1 MARAA
6 TAVIGIAE
14 PFSSRRSTDPHEDTM
29 TPRPLTD
36 RGARRDAA
44 AAPPGPAHRRTRR
57 AGRRLVAGGLAAA
70 LAVVGLVPVASATA
84 APSSDDRDYA
94 SLVDVFVG
102 TEGDYG
108 NDMPAAQAPNGL
120 AKVNPRTTP
129 GRNNTGYDYAQ
140 SQISGFTH
148 TNLDGVGGSGGGG
161 DILVVPTSG
170 SYTARP
176 GTGTYAHPF
185 SKDTES
191 GSPGY
196 YGVTLGNVAGTDG
209 GIRAAQ
215 GSIEAEVTATT
226 RSGVHRYAFPE
237 GATPSLVVDL
247 ETNNT
252 SRTSSSVT
260 VEELEDGRAA
270 LSGQVTGYFYNAAYT
285 LYYYAQT
292 LQPVAKVTTWGDDD
306 TLGDATS
313 QDGRDTGAVLTFDPA
328 HADEIGLQVTVS
340 PISAEQARTD
350 QQVELGDLTFDEV
363 RDRTHAEW
371 NATLG
376 RVDVDASTATDPDGD
391 LQKLF
396 YTHLYRMFAMPM
408 NATSTSGTY
417 RGVDGAVHAA
427 QGFTYYDSWATWDDF
442 RKFSVIAY
450 IDPALYRDMVQSL
463 IYLFADAESTGTGSG
478 LGGFVH
484 SVPTVRWERSS
495 VVVADAIAKG
505 FDGFDRLDEA
515 YPALKRLVGQ
525 YSADEL
531 QRGYV
536 AGNPGA
542 SVQRGYDQYGLS
554 VVADELGLAD
564 EAQTMR
570 EQASWPIEKLT
581 KPGAWTAADGTK
593 VGLLTPRAADGS
605 WQSADYER
613 FEAASLYQGTLWQ
626 YHWYDAYDMDAL
638 VEAMG
643 GTEAARLAMRHM
655 FGEHAPDDGKAMLHS
670 NANEIDLQAP
680 YLFNYTGEPS
690 LTQKWARAIYTKET
704 WNRYIATG
712 SSSAVPSGGGE
723 FTPPVRTKVYRL
735 DPRGMLPTMDN
746 DAGTMSTM
754 FVAAA
759 VGLFP
764 VTAGSS
770 EFQIGSPFFDTTTI
784 TYDDGATFA
793 VTADG
798 VSEDAFYVQS
808 ATLDGAAFGNTWVDY
823 ATVVG
828 GADLAFRMGEEPS
841 DWGTDTE
848 PAFSMSTATDGP
860 AEGPRVGADPTTVQ
874 TADGGAL
881 DATVTLTLDGARF
894 AAPTGT
900 DLTASGAAS
909 VVGLPDGTTATV
921 TVASATTARVALAG
935 TASADARF
943 YVHLRDEALAD
954 GVAASA
960 LRGQGVS
967 VLSPLRL
974 SVAAAERDALG
985 ELVDDAVLVRHGSY
999 SSVTFDRFARA
1010 LDRAQDVLAD
1020 EAATSV
1026 ALRYAADRLGAAA
1039 DALDLTGGGFRT
1051 LEAERSESWSG
1062 GELKNEA
1069 NSSSGNLGGV
1079 RSGSWVQYRDM
1090 TFDGPAGP
1098 VAPRFLT
1105 VRYDTSFG
1113 PTDTP
1118 STVRVHA
1125 GDVTGPVVAT
1135 VDLKG
1140 TSGWGRY
1147 TEVTAELG
1155 DVPALVDAEVV
1166 TFELLAPS
1174 GRSWVGNFDWFRFSA
1189 EDPAGPGQPGE
1200 SPTVTI
1206 EAEDWTANSGRG
1218 LKKESSTWTSGPVT
1232 NVGGTADGDWL
1243 AYGEVDLGELPLGEL
1258 SVHYVHN
1265 ANRSGKNSALSVYLD
1280 AFDPADPGEP
1290 FVTVPLPSTGS
1301 SWTTDGTATVTLP
1314 ETVQGT
1320 HEVFVRLTTEAYADH
1335 PYVANLNSLTFAP
1348 GGPTEVVVESEA
1360 WTQHSGRGLKNE
1372 SSTWTSGPVTNVGGT
1387 ADGDWLAYGEI
1398 DLGSAALDQ
1407 LSVHYVH
1414 NSNRSGRSSA
1424 LSVYLDAFDPAD
1436 PGEPFVTVP
1445 LPTTGS
1451 SWTVDGTATVDLPR
1465 PVRGTHEVFVRLT
1478 TEAYADHPYVANLD
1492 SMTFFTDAYD
1502 VEVPSTDPAALAA
1515 AVDDAGAF
1523 EAEIERYGRIDAR
1536 VFTREL
1542 GAARTLLGQAGATQ
1556 AQVDER
1562 ARRLTLATDQLVP
1575 AERRRLENLVTSAQA
1590 VTDEGYS
1597 PESWAAFRAA
1607 LTTAAG
1613 VHDDASASD
1622 AALREARLALQAAL
1636 DALEEPADVE
1646 LVTVEVSPR
1655 CLAGKPYVAVRATN
1669 ASDGPVD
1676 VVLASALGSKAF
1688 AAVAPGAGAYQSF
1701 AARTATGDL
1710 DVTVTA
1716 TGEEGTQTVEQ
1727 TVAIPSCS

>member
-1 MARAA
+1 MNPRSLTAR
-6 TAVIGIAE
+6 G
-14 PFSSRRSTDPHEDTM
+14 
-29 TPRPLTD
+29 
-36 RGARRDAA
+36 GRRDAA
-44 AAPPGPAHRRTRR
+44 APPPPSARPASARH
-57 AGRRLVAGGLAAA
+57 GGRLVAGTVAAA
-70 LAVVGLVPVASATA
+70 LAVVGLAPAATA
-84 APSSDDRDYA
+84 APVPTVPAAADARDYA

-102 TEGDYG
+102 TEGDFG

-185 SKDTES
+185 SHDTET

-196 YGVTLGNVAGTDG
+196 YGVSLGNVAGTDG
-209 GIRAAQ
+209 GIRAAE

-226 RSGVHRYAFPE
+226 RSGVHRYTFPE
-237 GATPSLVVDL
+237 GTTPSLVVDL

-252 SRTSSSVT
+252 SRTSSSVQ
-260 VEELEDGRAA
+260 VEELGDGSAA
-270 LSGQVTGYFYNAAYT
+270 LSGQVTGYFYNASYT
-285 LYYYAQT
+285 LYYYART
-292 LQPVAKVTTWGDDD
+292 LQPVASVTTWGDDD
-306 TLGDATS
+306 KLVDATL
-313 QDGRDTGAVLTFDPA
+313 QDGRDTGAILTFDPA
-328 HADEIGLQVTVS
+328 HADEVGLQVTLSPVS
-340 PISAEQARTD
+340 VDQARTD
-350 QQVELGDLTFDEV
+350 QQVELGELTFDEV

-371 NATLG
+371 NDTLG
-376 RVDVDASTATDPDGD
+376 KVDVDASTATDPTGD

-463 IYLFADAESTGTGSG
+463 IYLFADAEATGTGSG

-554 VVADELGLAD
+554 VIADEIGLTD

-581 KPGAWTAADGTK
+581 KPGAWTAADGTQ

-605 WQSADYER
+605 WQSADYEK

-643 GTEAARLAMRHM
+643 GAEAARLAVRHM

-690 LTQKWARAIYTKET
+690 LTQKWTRAIYTKET

-723 FTPPVRTKVYRL
+723 FTPPVKTKVYQL
-735 DPRGMLPTMDN
+735 DPRGMLPTMD

-770 EFQIGSPFFDTTTI
+770 EFQIGSPFFDRATI

-823 ATVVG
+823 GTVVG
-828 GADLAFRMGEEPS
+828 GADLAFSMGEEPS

-848 PAFSMSTATDGP
+848 PAFSMSTATDEP
-860 AEGPRVGADPTTVQ
+860 AEGPRVSADPATVR
-874 TADGGAL
+874 TGDGGAL

-894 AAPTGT
+894 AGSAGT
-900 DLTASGAAS
+900 DLVASGAAN
-909 VVGLPDGTTATV
+909 VVGLPDGVTAAV
-921 TVASATTARVALAG
+921 TVASPTALTVSLTG

-943 YVHLRDEALAD
+943 SVHLRDAALAD
-954 GVAASA
+954 GVAAAS
-960 LRGQGVS
+960 LRGQGIS

-974 SVAAAERDALG
+974 SVASAERDALTA
-985 ELVDDAVLVRHGSY
+985 LVEDAVLVRHGNY
-999 SSVTFDRFARA
+999 SSVTFDRFSTA
-1010 LDRAQDVLAD
+1010 LSQAQEVLAD
-1020 EAATSV
+1020 EAATSI
-1026 ALRYAADRLGAAA
+1026 ALRFAADRLGATI
-1039 DALDLTGGGFRT
+1039 DALDLTGGGYRT
-1051 LEAERSESWSG
+1051 LEAEQSEAWSG

-1090 TFDGPAGP
+1090 TFETAAGGTP
-1098 VAPRFLT
+1098 PRFLT
-1105 VRYDTSFG
+1105 VRYDTSFA

-1140 TSGWGRY
+1140 TSGWGKY

-1155 DVPALVDAEVV
+1155 DVQALVDAKAV

-1189 EDPAGPGQPGE
+1189 QDPSGPGEPGE
-1200 SPTVTI
+1200 SPAVTI

-1243 AYGEVDLGELPLGEL
+1243 AYGEVDLG
-1258 SVHYVHN
+1258 
-1265 ANRSGKNSALSVYLD
+1265 
-1280 AFDPADPGEP
+1280 
-1290 FVTVPLPSTGS
+1290 
-1301 SWTTDGTATVTLP
+1301 
-1314 ETVQGT
+1314 
-1320 HEVFVRLTTEAYADH
+1320 
-1335 PYVANLNSLTFAP
+1335 
-1348 GGPTEVVVESEA
+1348 
-1360 WTQHSGRGLKNE
+1360 
-1372 SSTWTSGPVTNVGGT
+1372 
-1387 ADGDWLAYGEI
+1387 
-1398 DLGSAALDQ
+1398 SAALDQ

-1414 NSNRSGRSSA
+1414 NSGRSGNNSA
-1424 LSVYLDAFDPAD
+1424 LEVYLDEFDPAN
-1436 PGEPFVTVP
+1436 PGEPFARVP

-1451 SWTVDGTATVDLPR
+1451 SWTTDGTATVDLPSH
-1465 PVRGTHEVFVRLT
+1465 VRGTHALFVRLT
-1478 TEAYADHPYVANLD
+1478 TEAFADHPYVANLD
-1492 SMTFFTDAYD
+1492 SMRFFTDAYD
-1502 VEVPSTDPAALAA
+1502 VEVPPTDTAALAA
-1515 AVDDAGAF
+1515 SVDDAGAF
-1523 EAEIERYGRIDAR
+1523 EAEIDRYGRIDAG
-1536 VFTREL
+1536 VFSREL
-1542 GAARTLLGQAGATQ
+1542 ATARTLLAATAPTQ
-1556 AQVDER
+1556 AQVDEKV
-1562 ARRLTLATDQLVP
+1562 RRLTLASGQLVP
-1575 AERRRLENLVTSAQA
+1575 AERRLLENLVTSAEA
-1590 VTDEGYS
+1590 ITDEGHS
-1597 PESWAAFRAA
+1597 PESWEAFRTA
-1607 LTTAAG
+1607 LATATT
-1613 VHDDASASD
+1613 VRDDASASD
-1622 AALREARLALQAAL
+1622 EALHHARLALQGAI
-1636 DALEEPADVE
+1636 DALEEPTDVE

-1655 CLAGKPYVAVRATN
+1655 CLAGKPYVAIRALNT
-1669 ASDGPVD
+1669 SDGPVD
-1676 VVLASALGSKAF
+1676 IELASALGSKSF
-1688 AAVAPGAGAYQSF
+1688 AAVAPGASAYQSF
-1701 AARTATGDL
+1701 AARSETGDL

-1716 TGEEGTQTVEQ
+1716 TGEEGVQTVEQ
-1727 TVAIPSCS
+1727 TVTIPSCS

>member
-1 MARAA
+1 MARTPAARLDSAVRSRGDHPAPLRRRPGLLSSAVAGALAA
-6 TAVIGIAE
+6 TLAVGVLPGTA
-14 PFSSRRSTDPHEDTM
+14 S
-29 TPRPLTD
+29 
-36 RGARRDAA
+36 
-44 AAPPGPAHRRTRR
+44 AAP
-57 AGRRLVAGGLAAA
+57 
-70 LAVVGLVPVASATA
+70 ATTA
-84 APSSDDRDYA
+84 TTDDLA

-102 TEGDYG
+102 TEGDFG

-140 SQISGFTH
+140 SKISGFTH

-170 SYTARP
+170 TYTARP

-185 SKDTES
+185 SHDDEEA
-191 GSPGY
+191 GPGY
-196 YGVTLGNVAGTDG
+196 YSVGLGNVAGTDG
-209 GIRAAQ
+209 AITTAPGT
-215 GSIEAEVTATT
+215 IEAEVAATT

-237 GATPSLVVDL
+237 GVTPSLVVDL

-252 SRTSSSVT
+252 SRTTSSVE
-260 VEELEDGRAA
+260 VETLDDGTAA
-270 LSGQVTGYFYNAAYT
+270 LSGHVTGYFYNASYT
-285 LYYYAQT
+285 LYYYART
-292 LQPVAKVTTWGDDD
+292 LQPVAGVTTWGDDD
-306 TLGDATS
+306 KLVDATS
-313 QDGRDTGAVLTFDPA
+313 QDGRDTGAILTFDPSDA
-328 HADEIGLQVTVS
+328 GEVGLQVTLSPVS
-340 PISAEQARTD
+340 VEQARTD
-350 QQVELGDLTFDEV
+350 QQVELGDLSFDEV
-363 RDRTHAEW
+363 RDRTRAEW

-376 RVDVDASTATDPDGD
+376 RVAIDASTATDPTGE

-417 RGVDGAVHAA
+417 RGVDGAVHTA

-463 IYLFADAESTGTGSG
+463 VYLFADAEATGTGSG

-505 FDGFDRLDEA
+505 FEGFDRLDEA

-525 YSADEL
+525 YSEAEL
-531 QRGYV
+531 ERGYV

-554 VVADELGLAD
+554 VVADAIGLTD
-564 EAQTMR
+564 EAETMR

-581 KPGAWTAADGTK
+581 KPGAWTAPDGTP

-605 WQSADYER
+605 WQSADYEK

-643 GTEAARLAMRHM
+643 GPEAARLAMRHM

-690 LTQKWARAIYTKET
+690 LTQKWTRAIYTKET

-723 FTPPVRTKVYRL
+723 FTPPVKTKVYRL

-770 EFQIGSPFFDTTTI
+770 QFQIGSPFFDATTI
-784 TYDDGATFA
+784 TYDDGNAFT

-808 ATLDGAAFGNTWVDY
+808 ATLDGADFGNTWVDY
-823 ATVVG
+823 RTVIG
-828 GADLAFRMGEEPS
+828 GADLAFRMGTEPS
-841 DWGTDTE
+841 DWGTGTE
-848 PAFSMSTATDGP
+848 PAFSMSTASDEP
-860 AEGPRVGADPTTVQ
+860 AQGPRVSADPSTVE
-874 TADGGAL
+874 TGEGGTL

-894 AAPTGT
+894 AADAGT
-900 DLTASGAAS
+900 DLVASGAAS
-909 VVGLPDGTTATV
+909 VVGLPEGVTAAV
-921 TVASATTARVALAG
+921 TVASPTALTVTLTG
-935 TASADARF
+935 TAFADARF
-943 YVHLRDEALAD
+943 FVHLRDEALAD
-954 GVAASA
+954 GVAAAS

-974 SVAAAERDALG
+974 SVAAAERDALA
-985 ELVDDAVLVRHGSY
+985 ELVDDAVLVRHGNY
-999 SSVTFDRFARA
+999 SSVTFDRFSTA
-1010 LDRAQDVLAD
+1010 LSTAQELLAD

-1026 ALRYAADRLGAAA
+1026 ALRYAADRLGAAI

-1051 LEAERSESWSG
+1051 LEAEKSEAWSG

-1069 NSSSGNLGGV
+1069 NNSSGNLGGV

-1090 TFDGPAGP
+1090 TFETAAGPAE
-1098 VAPRFLT
+1098 PRFLT
-1105 VRYDTSFG
+1105 VRYDTSFA

-1125 GDVTGPVVAT
+1125 GEIDGPVVAT
-1135 VDLKG
+1135 VDLTG
-1140 TSGWGRY
+1140 TSGWGKY
-1147 TEVTAELG
+1147 TEVTVPLG
-1155 DVPALVDAEVV
+1155 DVQALVDAKVV

-1174 GRSWVGNFDWFRFSA
+1174 GRSWVGNFDWFRFDA
-1189 EDPAGPGQPGE
+1189 EDPATTPGAPQ
-1200 SPTVTI
+1200 SVTI
-1206 EAEDWTANSGRG
+1206 EAEDWTENSGGG
-1218 LKKESSTWTSGPVT
+1218 LKNESSTWSTGPVK

-1243 AYGEVDLGELPLGEL
+1243 AYGAVDLGDVPLGEL

-1265 ANRSGKNSALSVYLD
+1265 SGRSGNNSALSVYLD
-1280 AFDPADPGEP
+1280 EFDPADPGEP
-1290 FVTVPLPSTGS
+1290 FATVPLPTTGPN
-1301 SWTTDGTATVTLP
+1301 WTEDGVATIVLP

-1320 HEVFVRLTTEAYADH
+1320 HEVFVRLSTEAYANH
-1335 PYVANLNSLTFAP
+1335 PYVANLDSMTFAP
-1348 GGPTEVVVESEA
+1348 GGPSRVVVESEA
-1360 WTQHSGRGLKNE
+1360 WTENSGGGLKNE
-1372 SSTWTSGPVTNVGGT
+1372 SSTWSTGPVKNVGGT

-1398 DLGSAALDQ
+1398 DLGSGSLDQ

-1414 NSNRSGRSSA
+1414 NSNRSGNNSA
-1424 LSVYLDAFDPAD
+1424 LSVYLDEFDPAD

-1445 LPTTGS
+1445 LPTTGPN
-1451 SWTVDGTATVDLPR
+1451 WTEDGVATVDLPT
-1465 PVRGTHEVFVRLT
+1465 PVRGTHEVFVRLS
-1478 TEAYADHPYVANLD
+1478 TEAYANHPYVANLD
-1492 SMTFFTDAYD
+1492 SMTFFTDAYET
-1502 VEVPSTDPAALAA
+1502 EVPPADTAALAGLVDEA
-1515 AVDDAGAF
+1515 AAF
-1523 EAEIERYGRIDAR
+1523 EAEVERYVWIDAR
-1536 VFTREL
+1536 VFSREL
-1542 GAARTLLGQAGATQ
+1542 AAARSLLAATGASQ

-1562 ARRLTLATDQLVP
+1562 ARRLALATDQLVP
-1575 AERRRLENLVTSAQA
+1575 AERRRLENLVTSAEA
-1590 VTDEGYS
+1590 LTDEGYS
-1597 PESWAAFRAA
+1597 PESWQAFRDALAA
-1607 LTTAAG
+1607 ATATR
-1613 VHDDASASD
+1613 DDASASD
-1622 AALREARLALQAAL
+1622 EALRDARLALQGAI
-1636 DALEEPADVE
+1636 DALEAPGDVE

-1669 ASDGPVD
+1669 TSDGPVD
-1676 VVLASALGSKAF
+1676 VQLASALGSKSF
-1688 AAVAPGAGAYQSF
+1688 AAVAPGANAYQSF

-1710 DVTVTA
+1710 VVTVTA
-1716 TGEEGTQTVEQ
+1716 TGEDGEQTVEQ
-1727 TVAIPSCS
+1727 TVTIPTC

>member
-1 MARAA
+1 M
-6 TAVIGIAE
+6 
-14 PFSSRRSTDPHEDTM
+14 SSRPSRH
-29 TPRPLTD
+29 
-36 RGARRDAA
+36 RGAALPVPAAAPPSGTGPRRDAA
-44 AAPPGPAHRRTRR
+44 RRRSGLL
-57 AGRRLVAGGLAAA
+57 AGAVAAA
-70 LAVVGLVPVASATA
+70 LVVVGLAPAASATQ
-84 APSSDDRDYA
+84 APSTAAEDRDVA

-129 GRNNTGYDYAQ
+129 GRNNTGYDHAQ

-148 TNLDGVGGSGGGG
+148 TNLDGVGGSGAGG

-185 SKDTES
+185 SKDTET

-209 GIRAAQ
+209 GIRAAE

-226 RSGVHRYAFPE
+226 RSGVHRYAFPD
-237 GATPSLVVDL
+237 GATPTLVVDL

-252 SRTSSSVT
+252 SRTSSSVD
-260 VEELEDGRAA
+260 VETLADGRAA
-270 LSGQVTGYFYNAAYT
+270 LRGQVTGYFYNAAYT

-292 LQPVAKVTTWGDDD
+292 TQPVAKVTTWGDDD
-306 TLGDATS
+306 QLVDATS

-328 HADEIGLQVTVS
+328 HADEVGLQVTLSPVS
-340 PISAEQARTD
+340 VEQARLD

-363 RDRTHAEW
+363 RDRTRAEW
-371 NATLG
+371 NTTLG
-376 RVDVDASTATDPDGD
+376 RVDVEASTATDPTGD

-396 YTHLYRMFAMPM
+396 YTHLYRMFAMPI

-417 RGVDGAVHAA
+417 RGVDGAVHSA

-463 IYLFADAESTGTGSG
+463 VYLFADAESTGTGGG

-495 VVVADAIAKG
+495 VVVADALAKG
-505 FDGFDRLDEA
+505 FEGFDRLDEA
-515 YPALKRLVGQ
+515 YPALKRLVGE
-525 YSADEL
+525 YSAAEL
-531 QRGYV
+531 ERGYV

-554 VVADELGLAD
+554 VVADAIGLTD
-564 EAQTMR
+564 EAQTLR
-570 EQASWPIEKLT
+570 EQAAWPIDKLT
-581 KPGAWTAADGTK
+581 KPGAWTAADGTP

-605 WQSADYER
+605 WQSADHER
-613 FEAASLYQGTLWQ
+613 FEAAGLYQGTLWQ

-638 VEAMG
+638 IEAMG
-643 GTEAARLAMRHM
+643 GTEAARLALRHM
-655 FGEHAPDDGKAMLHS
+655 FGEHAPDDGTAMLHS

-690 LTQKWARAIYTKET
+690 LTQKWTRAIYTKET

-723 FTPPVRTKVYRL
+723 FTPPVRTKVYQL

-770 EFQIGSPFFDTTTI
+770 EFQIGSPFFDSTTI

-793 VTADG
+793 VTAEG

-808 ATLDGAAFGNTWVDY
+808 ATLDGADLANTWLDY
-823 ATVVG
+823 PTVVG

-848 PAFSMSTATDGP
+848 PAFSMSTSTDEP
-860 AEGPRVGADPTTVQ
+860 AEGPRVSADPTTVQ
-874 TADGGAL
+874 TGDGGAV

-894 AAPTGT
+894 AASPGT
-900 DLTASGAAS
+900 DLVASGDAS
-909 VVGLPDGTTATV
+909 VVGLPDGVTGSV
-921 TVASATTARVALAG
+921 TVASATTARLALGG
-935 TASADARF
+935 TVSADARF

-954 GVAASA
+954 GVAATA
-960 LRGQGVS
+960 LQGQGVS
-967 VLSPLRL
+967 VRSPLRL

-985 ELVDDAVLVRHGSY
+985 ALVDDAVIVRHGNY
-999 SSVTFDRFARA
+999 SSASFDRFSAA
-1010 LDRAQDVLAD
+1010 LGRAQEVLAD

-1026 ALRYAADRLGAAA
+1026 ALRFAADGLGAAA
-1039 DALDLTGGGFRT
+1039 DALDLTGGGYRT
-1051 LEAERSESWSG
+1051 LEAERSEAWSG

-1069 NSSSGNLGGV
+1069 NSSAGNLGGV
-1079 RSGSWVQYRDM
+1079 RSGSWVRYRDM
-1090 TFDGPAGP
+1090 TFDD
-1098 VAPRFLT
+1098 APRFLT
-1105 VRYDTSFG
+1105 VRYDTSFA
-1113 PTDTP
+1113 PSEAP
-1118 STVRVHA
+1118 STVVVHA
-1125 GDVTGPVVAT
+1125 GDVTGPTVAT
-1135 VDLKG
+1135 VPLTG

-1155 DVPALVDAEVV
+1155 DVQALVDAQVV

-1174 GRSWVGNFDWFRFSA
+1174 GRSWVGNFDWFRFGA
-1189 EDPAGPGQPGE
+1189 EDPAGPGEPGG
-1200 SPTVTI
+1200 SPAVTV
-1206 EAEDWTANSGRG
+1206 EAEDWTASSGRG
-1218 LKKESSTWTSGPVT
+1218 LKKESSTWASGPVT

-1265 ANRSGKNSALSVYLD
+1265 ANRSGRSSALSVYLD
-1280 AFDPADPGEP
+1280 EFDPANPGEP
-1290 FVTVPLPSTGS
+1290 FVTVPLPTTGS
-1301 SWTTDGTATVTLP
+1301 SWTTDGTATVVLP

-1335 PYVANLNSLTFAP
+1335 PYVANLDSLTFAP

-1360 WTQHSGRGLKNE
+1360 WTQNSGRGLKNE
-1372 SSTWTSGPVTNVGGT
+1372 SSTWASGPVTNVGGT

-1398 DLGSAALDQ
+1398 DLGSGALDQ
-1407 LSVHYVH
+1407 LAVHYVH
-1414 NSNRSGRSSA
+1414 NANRSGRSSA
-1424 LSVYLDAFDPAD
+1424 LSVYLDEFDPAN

-1465 PVRGTHEVFVRLT
+1465 AVRGTHEVFVRLT

-1492 SMTFFTDAYD
+1492 SMTFFTDVDEA
-1502 VEVPSTDPAALAA
+1502 EVPPTDTAALAA
-1515 AVDDAGAF
+1515 SVEDAEAF
-1523 EAEIERYGRIDAR
+1523 EAEIDRYGRIDAG
-1536 VFTREL
+1536 VFAREL
-1542 GAARTLLGQAGATQ
+1542 DAARQVLGAAGATQ

-1562 ARRLTLATDQLVP
+1562 ARRLGLATDQLVP
-1575 AERRRLENLVTSAQA
+1575 AERRRLENLVTSAEA
-1590 VTDEGYS
+1590 VTDDGYD
-1597 PESWAAFRAA
+1597 PGSWAAFRAA
-1607 LTTAAG
+1607 LASAAG
-1613 VHDDASASD
+1613 VLDDASATD
-1622 AALREARLALQAAL
+1622 AALRDARAALQEAI
-1636 DALEEPADVE
+1636 DALEEPGDVE
-1646 LVTVEVSPR
+1646 LVTVDVSPR
-1655 CLAGKPYVAVRATN
+1655 CLAGKPYLAVRATN

-1676 VVLASALGSKAF
+1676 VELSSALGTRAF
-1688 AAVAPGAGAYQSF
+1688 DAVAPGASAYQAF
-1701 AARTATGDL
+1701 AVRGVTGEI

-1716 TGEEGTQTVEQ
+1716 TGDEGTQTVTEEVPAP
-1727 TVAIPSCS
+1727 TC

>member
-1 MARAA
+1 
-6 TAVIGIAE
+6 
-14 PFSSRRSTDPHEDTM
+14 M
-29 TPRPLTD
+29 TPATPDRP
-36 RGARRDAA
+36 RRP
-44 AAPPGPAHRRTRR
+44 AP
-57 AGRRLVAGGLAAA
+57 RLVAGALAVA
-70 LAVVGLVPVASATA
+70 LAVVGLAPATA
-84 APSSDDRDYA
+84 ASAAPEPPSADYA

-140 SQISGFTH
+140 SKISGFTH

-161 DILVVPTSG
+161 DLLVVPTSG

-185 SKDTES
+185 SHDDEQA
-191 GSPGY
+191 GPGFY
-196 YGVTLGNVAGTDG
+196 SVGLGNVAGRDG
-209 GIRAAQ
+209 AITGAP
-215 GSIEAEVTATT
+215 GTIEAEVAATT
-226 RSGVHRYAFPE
+226 RSGVHRYAFPA
-237 GATPSLVVDL
+237 GSTPSLVVDL

-252 SRTSSSVT
+252 SRRSSSVQVETRADGT
-260 VEELEDGRAA
+260 VE

-285 LYYYAQT
+285 LYYTART
-292 LQPVAKVTTWGDDD
+292 LQPATVQTWGDDD
-306 TLGDATS
+306 KLVDATS
-313 QDGRDTGAVLTFDPA
+313 QDGVDTGAILTFDPA
-328 HADEIGLQVTVS
+328 DAEEIGLQVTLSPVS
-340 PISAEQARTD
+340 VEQARID
-350 QQVELGDLTFDEV
+350 QQVELGDLSFDAI
-363 RDRTHAEW
+363 RDRTRAEW

-376 RVDVDASTATDPDGD
+376 RVAIDASTATDPTGE
-391 LQKLF
+391 LQQLF

-463 IYLFADAESTGTGSG
+463 IYLFADAEATGTGGG

-515 YPALKRLVGQ
+515 YPALQRLVGQ

-531 QRGYV
+531 RRGYV

-554 VVADELGLAD
+554 VIADELGLTD
-564 EAQTMR
+564 EAQTLR

-581 KPGAWTAADGTK
+581 KPGAWTAADGTQ

-605 WQSADYER
+605 WQSADYAK

-643 GTEAARLAMRHM
+643 GPEAARLAMRHM

-723 FTPPVRTKVYRL
+723 FTPPVKTKVYQL

-770 EFQIGSPFFDTTTI
+770 QFQVGSPFFDATTI
-784 TYDDGATFA
+784 TYDDGSAFT

-808 ATLDGAAFGNTWVDY
+808 ATLDGATFGNTWVDY

-828 GADLAFRMGEEPS
+828 GADLAFRMGEQPS
-841 DWGTDTE
+841 DWGTDTA
-848 PAFSMSTATDGP
+848 PAFSMSTATDEP
-860 AEGPRVGADPTTVQ
+860 AEGPRVSAEPTTVQ
-874 TADGGAL
+874 TGDGGAL
-881 DATVTLTLDGARF
+881 DATVTLTLDGARL
-894 AAPTGT
+894 AAPAGT
-900 DLTASGAAS
+900 DLVTSGAAS
-909 VVGLPDGTTATV
+909 VVGLPDGVTAAV
-921 TVASATTARVALAG
+921 TVASPTALTVSLTG

-943 YVHLRDEALAD
+943 FVHLRDAALAD
-954 GVAASA
+954 GVAAAS
-960 LRGQGVS
+960 LQGQGVS
-967 VLSPLRL
+967 VRSPLRL
-974 SVAAAERDALG
+974 SVASAERDALAA
-985 ELVDDAVLVRHGSY
+985 LVDDAVLVRHGNY
-999 SSVTFDRFARA
+999 SSVTFDRFSTA
-1010 LDRAQDVLAD
+1010 LTKAQEALGD
-1020 EAATSV
+1020 EAATSI
-1026 ALRYAADRLGAAA
+1026 ALRFAADRLGAAA
-1039 DALDLTGGGFRT
+1039 DALDLTGGGYRT
-1051 LEAERSESWSG
+1051 LEAEQSEAWSG

-1090 TFDGPAGP
+1090 TFETAAGDTP
-1098 VAPRFLT
+1098 PRFLT
-1105 VRYDTSFG
+1105 VRYDTSFA

-1125 GDVTGPVVAT
+1125 GDVSGPVVAT

-1140 TSGWGRY
+1140 TSGWGKY

-1155 DVPALVDAEVV
+1155 DVQALVDAQVV

-1189 EDPAGPGQPGE
+1189 EDPAAPGQPGE

-1206 EAEDWTANSGRG
+1206 EAEDWTASSGRG

-1243 AYGEVDLGELPLGEL
+1243 AYGEIDLGSAALDQL
-1258 SVHYVHN
+1258 SVRYVHN

-1280 AFDPADPGEP
+1280 AFDPANPGEP
-1290 FVTVPLPSTGS
+1290 FVTVPLPTTGS
-1301 SWTTDGTATVTLP
+1301 SWTADGTATVVLP

-1320 HEVFVRLTTEAYADH
+1320 HEVFVRLSTEPYADH
-1335 PYVANLNSLTFAP
+1335 PYVANLDSLTFAP
-1348 GGPTEVVVESEA
+1348 GGPTSVVVESEA
-1360 WTQHSGRGLKNE
+1360 WTSNSGRGLKNE

-1407 LSVHYVH
+1407 LSVRYVH
-1414 NSNRSGRSSA
+1414 NANRSGKNSA
-1424 LSVYLDAFDPAD
+1424 LSVYLDAFDPAN

-1445 LPTTGS
+1445 LANTGS
-1451 SWTVDGTATVDLPR
+1451 SWTTDGTAVVDLPST
-1465 PVRGTHEVFVRLT
+1465 VRGKHQVWVRLS

-1492 SMTFFTDAYD
+1492 SMRFFTDAYD
-1502 VEVPSTDPAALAA
+1502 VEVPPTDTAALAA
-1515 AVDDAGAF
+1515 VVDAAGTP
-1523 EAEIERYGRIDAR
+1523 EAEIARYGRIDAR

-1542 GAARTLLGQAGATQ
+1542 AAARSVLADAGATQ
-1556 AQVDER
+1556 AQADER
-1562 ARRLTLATDQLVP
+1562 ARRLGLATDQLVP
-1575 AERRRLENLVTSAQA
+1575 AERRRLENLVASAEA
-1590 VTDEGYS
+1590 LTDEGYS
-1597 PESWAAFRAA
+1597 PESWQAFRTALAA
-1607 LTTAAG
+1607 ATGTL
-1613 VHDDASASD
+1613 DDAAASD
-1622 AALREARLALQAAL
+1622 EALHDARLALQGAV
-1636 DALEEPADVE
+1636 DALEEPADVV
-1646 LVTVEVSPR
+1646 LVEVEVSPR
-1655 CLAGKPYVAVRATN
+1655 CLAGKPYVAVRAVN
-1669 ASDGPVD
+1669 VSDAAVD
-1676 VVLASALGSKAF
+1676 VELASSLGTRSF
-1688 AAVAPGAGAYQSF
+1688 TGVAPGASAYQSF
-1701 AARTATGDL
+1701 AARSATGDL

-1716 TGEEGTQTVEQ
+1716 TGADGTQTVEQ
-1727 TVAIPSCS
+1727 VVTVPSCS

>member
-1 MARAA
+1 MARPSAA
-6 TAVIGIAE
+6 RLDSAVGRRGAS
-14 PFSSRRSTDPHEDTM
+14 PTSDPHPRRGRRS
-29 TPRPLTD
+29 RLG
-36 RGARRDAA
+36 GAL
-44 AAPPGPAHRRTRR
+44 
-57 AGRRLVAGGLAAA
+57 AGALAAA
-70 LAVVGLVPVASATA
+70 LAVGVLPPAAAVA
-84 APSSDDRDYA
+84 APAANAAESDLA

-140 SQISGFTH
+140 SKISGFTH

-176 GTGTYAHPF
+176 GTGTYAHTF
-185 SKDTES
+185 SHDDEQA
-191 GSPGY
+191 GPGFY
-196 YGVTLGNVAGTDG
+196 SVGLGNTAGKDG
-209 GIRAAQ
+209 AIAAAP
-215 GSIEAEVTATT
+215 GTIEAEVAATT

-237 GATPSLVVDL
+237 GSTPSLVVDL

-252 SRTSSSVT
+252 SRRSSSVDVETRADGT
-260 VEELEDGRAA
+260 VE

-285 LYYYAQT
+285 LYYTART
-292 LQPVAKVTTWGDDD
+292 LQPATVQTWGDDD
-306 TLGDATS
+306 KLVDATA
-313 QDGRDTGAVLTFDPA
+313 QDGVDTGAILTFDPA
-328 HADEIGLQVTVS
+328 DAGNVGLQVTLSPVS
-340 PISAEQARTD
+340 VEQARVD
-350 QQVELGDLTFDEV
+350 QQVELGELSFDEI
-363 RDRTHAEW
+363 RDRTRAEW

-376 RVDVDASTATDPDGD
+376 RVAIDASTATDPTGE

-463 IYLFADAESTGTGSG
+463 VYLFADAEATGTGSG

-554 VVADELGLAD
+554 VIADELGMKD

-581 KPGAWTAADGTK
+581 KPGAWTAADGTQ

-605 WQSADYER
+605 WQTADYAK

-690 LTQKWARAIYTKET
+690 LTQKWTRAIYTKET

-723 FTPPVRTKVYRL
+723 FTPPVKTKVYQL

-770 EFQIGSPFFDTTTI
+770 EFQIGSPFFDSTTI
-784 TYDDGATFA
+784 TYDDGGAFT

-823 ATVVG
+823 QTVIG
-828 GADLAFRMGEEPS
+828 GADLAFRMGEQPS

-848 PAFSMSTATDGP
+848 PAFSMSTATDEP
-860 AEGPRVGADPTTVQ
+860 AAGPRVSADPTTVQ
-874 TADGGAL
+874 TGDGGAL

-894 AAPTGT
+894 AASAGT
-900 DLTASGAAS
+900 DLVASGAAS
-909 VVGLPDGTTATV
+909 VVGLPDGVTAAV
-921 TVASATTARVALAG
+921 TVASPTALTVSLTG

-943 YVHLRDEALAD
+943 YVHLGDGALAD
-954 GVAASA
+954 GVTASS

-974 SVAAAERDALG
+974 SVASAERDALAG
-985 ELVDDAVLVRHGSY
+985 LVDDAVLVRHGNY
-999 SSVTFDRFARA
+999 SSVTFDRFSTA
-1010 LDRAQDVLAD
+1010 LTKAQEALAD
-1020 EAATSV
+1020 EAATSI
-1026 ALRYAADRLGAAA
+1026 ALRFAADRLGAAI
-1039 DALDLTGGGFRT
+1039 DALDLTGGGYRT
-1051 LEAERSESWSG
+1051 LEAEQSEAWSG

-1090 TFDGPAGP
+1090 TFETADGDTP
-1098 VAPRFLT
+1098 PRFLT
-1105 VRYDTSFG
+1105 VRYDTSFA

-1125 GDVTGPVVAT
+1125 GDVAGPVVAT

-1140 TSGWGRY
+1140 TSGWGKY
-1147 TEVTAELG
+1147 AEVTAELG
-1155 DVPALVDAEVV
+1155 DVQALVDAKAV

-1189 EDPAGPGQPGE
+1189 EDPATPGQPGE
-1200 SPTVTI
+1200 SPTVTV

-1232 NVGGTADGDWL
+1232 NVGGTADGDWI

-1265 ANRSGKNSALSVYLD
+1265 SNRSGRNSALSVYLD
-1280 AFDPADPGEP
+1280 AFDPANPGEP
-1290 FVTVPLPSTGS
+1290 FVTVPLPTTGP
-1301 SWTTDGTATVTLP
+1301 SWTAAGTATVVLP
-1314 ETVQGT
+1314 ETVQGA
-1320 HEVFVRLTTEAYADH
+1320 HEVFVRLSTEAYADH
-1335 PYVANLNSLTFAP
+1335 PFVANLDSLTFAP
-1348 GGPTEVVVESEA
+1348 GGPTSVVVESEA
-1360 WTQHSGRGLKNE
+1360 WTSNSGRGLKNE

-1414 NSNRSGRSSA
+1414 NSNRSGRNSA
-1424 LSVYLDAFDPAD
+1424 LSVYLDAFDPAN
-1436 PGEPFVTVP
+1436 PGEPFVSVP
-1445 LPTTGS
+1445 LASTGS
-1451 SWTVDGTATVDLPR
+1451 SWTTDGTAVVDLPST
-1465 PVRGTHEVFVRLT
+1465 VRGKHQVWVRLS

-1492 SMTFFTDAYD
+1492 SMRFFTDAYD
-1502 VEVPSTDPAALAA
+1502 VEAPTTDTAALAA
-1515 AVDDAGAF
+1515 SVEDAEAF
-1523 EAEIERYGRIDAR
+1523 EAEIERYGRIDAG
-1536 VFTREL
+1536 VFSREL
-1542 GAARTLLGQAGATQ
+1542 AAARTLLGTDGATQ

-1562 ARRLTLATDQLVP
+1562 ARRLGLATDQLVP
-1575 AERRRLENLVTSAQA
+1575 AERRRLENLVTSAEA
-1590 VTDEGYS
+1590 LTDEGYS
-1597 PESWAAFRAA
+1597 PESWQAFRTALAA
-1607 LTTAAG
+1607 ATETR
-1613 VHDDASASD
+1613 DDAAASD
-1622 AALREARLALQAAL
+1622 ETLRDARLALQGAI

-1646 LVTVEVSPR
+1646 LVEVTLSPR
-1655 CLAGKPYVAVRATN
+1655 CLAGKPYVAVRAVN
-1669 ASDGPVD
+1669 VSDAAVD
-1676 VVLASALGSKAF
+1676 VELASALGAKTF
-1688 AAVAPGAGAYQSF
+1688 TDLAPGANAYQSF
-1701 AARTATGDL
+1701 AARGVTGDL
-1710 DVTVTA
+1710 VVTVTA
-1716 TGEEGTQTVEQ
+1716 TGADGEQTVEQ
-1727 TVAIPSCS
+1727 TVTVPTC